1 MRNVDNYRLR
11 AEKNKTAKGNE
22 LAEGDFIYLQG
33 GWGKDYDIAEL
44 IKAINVNRAEGRSRL
59 MLAKVVEI
67 VDVDDIT
74 EHLTEW
80 LDREAP
86 ANKGGV
92 ASDDLPEDV
101 NWYNLTEEERET
113 LYLLVTIYRDAEG
126 NYIAV
131 DCEGYDYW
139 RNVYLPVNIP
149 AKISEYAEYWRNVK
163 IGRRLLEEE
172 KRHDEQ
178 AAKMREIRDRVN
190 AKCKFPYLNPGSVEE
205 IAANIEALISAY
217 LPGVK
222 CQYDVRQFDA
232 WVDIPQSDEATE
244 IAVGDLNRIIGQ
256 IEYTGETNSEGSD
269 IRERVLSPWLP
280 YAEIWLDML

>member
-1 MRNVDNYRLR
+1 MRKVDEYRLR
-11 AEKNKTAKGNE
+11 AAKNETAKGNE

-33 GWGKDYDIAEL
+33 GWGKDYDIADL
-44 IKAINVNRAEGRSRL
+44 IEAINVNRAEGRSRC

-67 VDVDDIT
+67 VEVNDIT

-101 NWYNLTEEERET
+101 NWYNLNEEERET

-139 RNVYLPVNIP
+139 RNVYLPFNIP
-149 AKISEYAEYWRNVK
+149 ARISEYAEYWRNVK

-172 KRHDEQ
+172 KRHEEQ
-178 AAKMREIRDRVN
+178 AAKMRALRKEVAN
-190 AKCKFPYLNPGSVEE
+190 KCKFPYLNPGSVEE

-222 CQYDVRQFDA
+222 CQYDVRRYDA
-232 WVDIPQSDEATE
+232 WVDITQSDETTE
-244 IAVGDLNRIIGQ
+244 IAVSDLNRIIGQ
-256 IEYTGETNSEGSD
+256 IEYTGETNSEGRD
-269 IRERVLSPWLP
+269 TLERVLSPWLP